1 MKTSNDHLVRAHF
14 ALKFRFDGEPFKK
27 FIVAK
32 FGVFGDPVLSVVV
45 LDAQHENRKAKDL
58 TF

>member
-1 MKTSNDHLVRAHF
+1 MVRAHF

-58 TF
+58 KF

>member
-1 MKTSNDHLVRAHF
+1 MIIWFGHTLRSSLDLMEKP
-14 ALKFRFDGEPFKK
+14 FRK

-58 TF
+58 KF